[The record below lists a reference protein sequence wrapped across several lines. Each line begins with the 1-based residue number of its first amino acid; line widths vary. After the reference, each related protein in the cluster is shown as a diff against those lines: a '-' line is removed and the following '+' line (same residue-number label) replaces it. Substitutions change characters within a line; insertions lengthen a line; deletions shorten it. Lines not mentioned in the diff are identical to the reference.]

1 MTTKFD
7 ELVAKLKE
15 IFQIDKPELD
25 FGIYKIVNAKADM
38 IQKFLT
44 NDLKSKVQ
52 AALADKSVAGK
63 KALEEKIA
71 KIEAT
76 LAPLGVQPSSSAEW
90 VAAKAELDK
99 LAASDDSESLV
110 YAHLLT
116 FFSRYYDDGDFI
128 SKRRYKEGQYAIPY
142 SGEEVKLHWANA
154 DQYYTKSGENF
165 TNYDFTVDGK
175 KVHFKLVQAAV
186 AKDNIKDND
195 CVRCF
200 VLWNPEGADILSHA
214 EAQRGGERRDDDGR
228 VERADRVET
237 GFEEEG
243 VSSSSIAASPEDFLE
258 VKDGELYI
266 YFQYKKLPKG
276 AKQKDFADAAYAAIQ
291 KKMTE
296 DGLWDEYPI
305 FKEAP
310 TEADKHRTVLTREF
324 TRYMAKNTSDYFIH
338 KNLRKFLTQELDN
351 YVKTEMMNLDDI
363 SNAATFD
370 MIAANLRLIQTFRL
384 IAMELIG
391 FMAQLED
398 FQKKLWLK
406 KKFVVQC
413 DYCIT
418 MDRVPEEL
426 RAEVLANKAQQ
437 EEWERLGFGEMNLAA
452 KNAKDAKGKQGEF
465 DLGGS
470 PSSATAIDARMVDTK
485 FFDETF
491 KAKLLRSIPDLDE
504 RCDGLLIHSENF
516 GALNLLQE
524 RYREQVKCIY
534 IDPPYNADA
543 TCILYKNGYRH
554 SSWNSLIIDRLMCA
568 KGLMTDGAIC
578 CTTIDDYELYNL
590 KHLLDMCFEYEG
602 FLSAVAIRNN
612 PSGRSTVAGFAV
624 CHEYGL
630 FYGVGDAKIAR
641 MEHTEDQRGRY
652 DCVDADGRHFEWENL
667 RKSTADSYHEDRP
680 KQFFPVYYSAKQN
693 RVRVPKCNWQETNH
707 AYEILDPLLEDEI
720 ECYPMDDQGRER
732 VWAFGIERVRIES
745 ENGDIICKQRN
756 GKLEFYKKKF
766 LKEEGTLPR
775 TWWDKPEYSARDSGS
790 RELANLFGSN
800 RGFDFPKAPDAV
812 KDALKVANIGVD
824 GLALDYFG
832 GSGTTAH
839 AVIDLNRQ
847 DGGKRKYIL
856 VEMGDHFDTVLMPRV
871 KKVVYAP
878 DWKDGKP
885 VSTDKGISHCFKY
898 MTLESYED
906 TLNNLKLEKPGELGV
921 LQNEYMLNYMLEI
934 ESRKSLLGLDK
945 FAHPFDYTLD
955 LAVDSSGATKPQ
967 KVDMVETF
975 NYLIGLRVQLVDR
988 NISKGYVLV
997 HGELPSGE
1005 EALVLWRDLGK
1016 VDNAELKK
1024 ILDKQGIHPREK
1036 GFVLYVNGDHN
1047 LPNTVKEDGEEKII
1061 KVRSIEADFNRL
1073 MFEEA

>member
-25 FGIYKIVNAKADM
+25 FGIYKIVNAKAEM

-44 NDLKSKVQ
+44 NDLKVKVQ
-52 AALADKSVAGK
+52 TALADKAGAGK

-165 TNYDFTVDGK
+165 NNYDFSVDGK

-186 AKDNIKDND
+186 AKDNVKDND

-200 VLWNPEGADILSHA
+200 VLWDPASAPKEG
-214 EAQRGGERRDDDGR
+214 EDGYD
-228 VERADRVET
+228 ENLPT
-237 GFEEEG
+237 K
-243 VSSSSIAASPEDFLE
+243 ILE

-266 YFQYKKLPKG
+266 YFQYKKFPKG
-276 AKQKDFADAAYAAIQ
+276 AKQKDFADTAYAAIQ

-324 TRYMAKNTSDYFIH
+324 TRYMTKNTSDYFIH

-384 IAMELIG
+384 IATELIG

-418 MDRVPEEL
+418 MDRIPDEL
-426 RAEVLANKAQQ
+426 KPEVLQNQAQLD
-437 EEWERLGFGEMNLAA
+437 EWKKYEIDVDPKTVD
-452 KNAKDAKGKQGEF
+452 KNA
-465 DLGGS
+465 L
-470 PSSATAIDARMVDTK
+470 DARMVDTK
-485 FFDETF
+485 FFDERF
-491 KAKLLRSIPDLDE
+491 KAKLLCYFTDLDDQ
-504 RCDGLLIHSENF
+504 CDGLLIHSENF
-516 GALNLLQE
+516 GALNLIHE
-524 RYREQVKCIY
+524 RFREQVKCVY
-534 IDPPYNADA
+534 IDPPYNAQSSE
-543 TCILYKNGYRH
+543 ILYKNTYKD
-554 SSWNSLIIDRLMCA
+554 SSWLSLLENRITSSKDLVSSEGVYYVAIDEIEQEVLGRLISFEFPSKKKICVSVIHNPRGQQGKNVSYKHEFLYIVYPSDEKKYLADVEREEIDSRTLRDSGTESNRSDAATCFYPFYVKDGLIIG
-568 KGLMTDGAIC
+568 KG
-578 CTTIDDYELYNL
+578 EVP
-590 KHLLDMCFEYEG
+590 E
-602 FLSAVAIRNN
+602 
-612 PSGRSTVAGFAV
+612 
-624 CHEYGL
+624 
-630 FYGVGDAKIAR
+630 
-641 MEHTEDQRGRY
+641 
-652 DCVDADGRHFEWENL
+652 
-667 RKSTADSYHEDRP
+667 DSYHPSSCNVMRSDGSIEVWPIDDNGNEKKWRYGWATVDAIKSKLTAETKRGKVQIIFNQDMSVMPSVWTGAKFDASEYGTKVLQGLFTAKYIAEKANNLYP
-680 KQFFPVYYSAKQN
+680 KSIFNVSEAIHIAAMN
-693 RVRVPKCNWQETNH
+693 VRDSV
-707 AYEILDPLLEDEI
+707 ILD
-720 ECYPMDDQGRER
+720 
-732 VWAFGIERVRIES
+732 F
-745 ENGDIICKQRN
+745 
-756 GKLEFYKKKF
+756 
-766 LKEEGTLPR
+766 
-775 TWWDKPEYSARDSGS
+775 
-790 RELANLFGSN
+790 
-800 RGFDFPKAPDAV
+800 
-812 KDALKVANIGVD
+812 
-824 GLALDYFG
+824 FG

-856 VEMGDHFDTVLMPRV
+856 VEMGDHFDTVLKPRIL
-871 KKVVYAP
+871 KVVYSP

-885 VSTDKGISHCFKY
+885 QCADKGISHCFKY
-898 MTLESYED
+898 ITLESYED
-906 TLNNLKLEKPGELGV
+906 TLNNLKLEKPGELGI

-955 LAVDSSGATKPQ
+955 LAFESSGATKPQ

-988 NISKGYVLV
+988 NIAKGYVLV
-997 HGELPSGE
+997 QGELPGGE
-1005 EALVLWRDLGK
+1005 DALVLWRDLGK
-1016 VDNAELKK
+1016 VDNSELKK
-1024 ILDKQGIHPREK
+1024 ILDKKGIHPREK

-1047 LPNTVKEDGEEKII
+1047 LPNTVKEEGDEKTI

>member
-44 NDLKSKVQ
+44 NDLKAKVQ
-52 AALADKSVAGK
+52 AALADKAGAGK

-76 LAPLGVQPSSSAEW
+76 LAPLGVQPSSSPEW
-90 VAAKAELDK
+90 VTAKAELDK
-99 LAASDDSESLV
+99 LASSDDSESLV

-165 TNYDFTVDGK
+165 TNYDFTVGGK

-186 AKDNIKDND
+186 AKDNVKDND

-200 VLWNPEGADILSHA
+200 VLWNPEDIPPA
-214 EAQRGGERRDDDGR
+214 EDADDDEGR
-228 VERADRVET
+228 ART
-237 GFEEEG
+237 P
-243 VSSSSIAASPEDFLE
+243 AAPTDFLE

-266 YFQYKKLPKG
+266 FFQYKKLPKG

-296 DGLWDEYPI
+296 AGLLVDFPV

-426 RAEVLANKAQQ
+426 RAEVLANKAQL
-437 EEWERLGFGEMNLAA
+437 EEWERLGIGDFPPAERAE
-452 KNAKDAKGKQGEF
+452 DAEVGSRVPRDRNTAQKEF

-470 PSSATAIDARMVDTK
+470 RSVATVAVDARMVDTK

-516 GALNLLQE
+516 GALNLLLE
-524 RYREQVKCIY
+524 RYREQVTCIY

-554 SSWNSLIIDRLMCA
+554 SSWNSLILDRLMCA
-568 KGLMTDGAIC
+568 KGLMRDGAIC

-590 KHLLDMCFEYEG
+590 KHLLDMCFENGG

-630 FYGVGDAKIAR
+630 FYGVGEAKIAR
-641 MEHTEDQRGRY
+641 MEHTEEQRGRY
-652 DCVDADGRHFEWENL
+652 DCVDDEGRHFEWENL

-693 RVRVPKCNWQETNH
+693 RVRVPKCNWQETNQ
-707 AYEILDPLLEDEI
+707 AYEILDALVDDEI
-720 ECYPMDDQGRER
+720 ECYPIDDQGRER
-732 VWAFGIERVRIES
+732 VWAFGIERVRVES
-745 ENGDIICKQRN
+745 EKGDIICKQRN

-790 RELANLFGSN
+790 RALANLFGSN

-812 KDALKVANIGVD
+812 KDTLKVANIGVD

-847 DGGKRKYIL
+847 DKVKKIDAKRKYIL
-856 VEMGDHFDTVLMPRV
+856 VEMGDHFDTVLKPRIE
-871 KKVVYAP
+871 KVVYSP

-885 VSTDKGISHCFKY
+885 QCADKGILHCFKY

-934 ESRKSLLGLDK
+934 ESRKPLLGLDK

-967 KVDMVETF
+967 KVDIVETF

-1047 LPNTVKEDGEEKII
+1047 LPNTVKEDGEEKTI

>member
-44 NDLKSKVQ
+44 NDLKAKVQ
-52 AALADKSVAGK
+52 AALADKTGAGK

-90 VAAKAELDK
+90 VVAKAELDN

-186 AKDNIKDND
+186 AKDNVKDTD

-200 VLWNPEGADILSHA
+200 VLWNPEEADILSHA
-214 EAQRGGERRDDDGR
+214 EAQRGGERRYDDGR
-228 VERADRVET
+228 VERVDRVET
-237 GFEEEG
+237 EFEVEG
-243 VSSSSIAASPEDFLE
+243 VSSSSIVALPEDFLE

-276 AKQKDFADAAYAAIQ
+276 AKQKDFADAAYAAIL
-291 KKMTE
+291 KKMTD
-296 DGLWDEYPI
+296 DGLLADFPL

-310 TEADKHRTVLTREF
+310 TEADKHRTILTREF

-426 RAEVLANKAQQ
+426 RAEVLSNKAQQ

-452 KNAKDAKGKQGEF
+452 KNAKDAKGRQDSLFQTGLTGLTGFGDNLVNPVNPVKET
-465 DLGGS
+465 S
-470 PSSATAIDARMVDTK
+470 YPDARMVDTK
-485 FFDETF
+485 FFDEAF

-504 RCDGLLIHSENF
+504 HCDGLLIHSENF

-524 RYREQVKCIY
+524 RFREQVKCIY
-534 IDPPYNADA
+534 IDPPYNTGNDGF
-543 TCILYKNGYRH
+543 LYKDGYSH
-554 SSWNSLIIDRLMCA
+554 SSWMDLYNDRVCMAKNLCCDALFFASADDNENIRLRMLMEAAFGQDSFEAQIIVQSNKRGQTYQRIAKTHEYLIVFISSGGTEVFELEKLSGTSTLSDTDGVYELWELRNRNPKFNRSNRPNLYYPIYVDVRQTNGDGYAIVSLEPKPEYVEVFPRNSEGNDSCWRWGKEKLAGGIA
-568 KGLMTDGAIC
+568 KGFSVVVAKQRKDGNWNI
-578 CTTIDDYELYNL
+578 YE
-590 KHLLDMCFEYEG
+590 K
-602 FLSAVAIRNN
+602 S
-612 PSGRSTVAGFAV
+612 
-624 CHEYGL
+624 
-630 FYGVGDAKIAR
+630 
-641 MEHTEDQRGRY
+641 
-652 DCVDADGRHFEWENL
+652 
-667 RKSTADSYHEDRP
+667 RKSTTKP
-680 KQFFPVYYSAKQN
+680 KTIWA
-693 RVRVPKCNWQETNH
+693 ETEMIN
-707 AYEILDPLLEDEI
+707 E
-720 ECYPMDDQGRER
+720 QGTSELGSL
-732 VWAFGIERVRIES
+732 GI
-745 ENGDIICKQRN
+745 
-756 GKLEFYKKKF
+756 
-766 LKEEGTLPR
+766 T
-775 TWWDKPEYSARDSGS
+775 
-790 RELANLFGSN
+790 
-800 RGFDFPKAPDAV
+800 DFPFPKPLGLLS
-812 KDALKVANIGVD
+812 KIGRIATREDSLV
-824 GLALDYFG
+824 LDYFA

-856 VEMGDHFDTVLMPRV
+856 VEMGDHFDTVLKPRIE
-871 KKVVYAP
+871 KVVYSP

-885 VSTDKGISHCFKY
+885 QCADKGISHCFKY

>member
-44 NDLKSKVQ
+44 NDLKAKVQ
-52 AALADKSVAGK
+52 AALADKAGAGK

-186 AKDNIKDND
+186 AKDNVKDTD

-200 VLWNPEGADILSHA
+200 VLWDPDSAPKEG
-214 EAQRGGERRDDDGR
+214 EDGYY
-228 VERADRVET
+228 EHLPT
-237 GFEEEG
+237 K
-243 VSSSSIAASPEDFLE
+243 ILE

-276 AKQKDFADAAYAAIQ
+276 AKQKDFADAAYAAIL
-291 KKMTE
+291 KKMTD
-296 DGLWDEYPI
+296 DGLLADFPL

-310 TEADKHRTVLTREF
+310 TEADKHRTVLTREI

-426 RAEVLANKAQQ
+426 RAEVLSNKAQQ

-452 KNAKDAKGKQGEF
+452 KNAKDAKGRQDSLFQTGLTGLTGFGDNLVNPVNPVKET
-465 DLGGS
+465 S
-470 PSSATAIDARMVDTK
+470 YPDARMVDTK

-491 KAKLLRSIPDLDE
+491 KAKLLRSISDLDE

-524 RYREQVKCIY
+524 RYAGQASAVY
-534 IDPPYNADA
+534 ADPPYNAKFSE
-543 TCILYKNGYRH
+543 ILYKNNFKH
-554 SSWNSLIIDRLMCA
+554 SAWLSMMCNRMTLARNLISQR
-568 KGLMTDGAIC
+568 GAMI
-578 CTTIDDYELYNL
+578 TAIDDNECV
-590 KHLLDMCFEYEG
+590 HLSEM
-602 FLSAVAIRNN
+602 LSSYFPALHTDCVSIVHN
-612 PSGRSTVAGFAV
+612 PAGVQGDNFSY
-624 CHEYGL
+624 CHEYAL
-630 FYGVGDAKIAR
+630 FSYVNQKEVIGKIELEQPTEGPLRDWGPTGKRGPKNCFYPIYVKNGAIVDFGDVCEPTFHPSSANV
-641 MEHTEDQRGRY
+641 
-652 DCVDADGRHFEWENL
+652 DCGDGRVAVYPVDEDGEERKWVFARESVESIRENL
-667 RKSTADSYHEDRP
+667 YVKDVDGVLYIWRIR
-680 KQFFPVYYSAKQN
+680 
-693 RVRVPKCNWQETNH
+693 
-707 AYEILDPLLEDEI
+707 
-720 ECYPMDDQGRER
+720 REGKIKT
-732 VWAFGIERVRIES
+732 VWARDRYYANIHGS
-745 ENGDIICKQRN
+745 KLLNNII
-756 GKLEFYKKKF
+756 GAKK
-766 LKEEGTLPR
+766 
-775 TWWDKPEYSARDSGS
+775 
-790 RELANLFGSN
+790 
-800 RGFDFPKAPDAV
+800 FDFPKSLFTVRDCIASVNLVRNKNA
-812 KDALKVANIGVD
+812 II
-824 GLALDYFG
+824 LDYFG

-847 DGGKRKYIL
+847 DKVKKIDAKRKYIL
-856 VEMGDHFDTVLMPRV
+856 VEMGDHFDAVLKPRIE
-871 KKVVYAP
+871 KVVYSP

-885 VSTDKGISHCFKY
+885 QCADKGVSHCFKY

-1024 ILDKQGIHPREK
+1024 ILDNQGIHPREK
-1036 GFVLYVNGDHN
+1036 GFVLYVNGAHN
-1047 LPNTVKEDGEEKII
+1047 LPNTVKEDGEETTI
-1061 KVRSIEADFNRL
+1061 KVRSVEADFNRL

>member
-44 NDLKSKVQ
+44 NDLKAKVQ
-52 AALADKSVAGK
+52 AALADKAGAGK

-99 LAASDDSESLV
+99 LAISDDSESLV

-186 AKDNIKDND
+186 AKDNVKDND

-200 VLWNPEGADILSHA
+200 VLWNPEDIPPVEDADSD
-214 EAQRGGERRDDDGR
+214 EGR
-228 VERADRVET
+228 ART
-237 GFEEEG
+237 L
-243 VSSSSIAASPEDFLE
+243 AAPTDFLE

-276 AKQKDFADAAYAAIQ
+276 AKQKDFTDAAYAAIQ

-310 TEADKHRTVLTREF
+310 TEADKHRTILTREF

-426 RAEVLANKAQQ
+426 RAEVLSNKAQQ
-437 EEWERLGFGEMNLAA
+437 EEWERLGFGKMNLAA
-452 KNAKDAKGKQGEF
+452 KNAKDAKGEQGEF

-470 PSSATAIDARMVDTK
+470 RSVTTVAVDARMVDTK

-534 IDPPYNADA
+534 IDPPYNTGSDGFLYRDA
-543 TCILYKNGYRH
+543 YMH
-554 SSWNSLIIDRLMCA
+554 SSWLSMIENRLRTA
-568 KGLMTDGAIC
+568 RRLQKSDGALFVSINENEVC
-578 CTTIDDYELYNL
+578 NLSELLCASYANG
-590 KHLLDMCFEYEG
+590 KY
-602 FLSAVAIRNN
+602 LSI
-612 PSGRSTVAGFAV
+612 
-624 CHEYGL
+624 
-630 FYGVGDAKIAR
+630 YGVKVR
-641 MEHTEDQRGRY
+641 
-652 DCVDADGRHFEWENL
+652 
-667 RKSTADSYHEDRP
+667 HEDRILKGDKEVHEVYEFLIAYGNTEDFHLLKRAKDNTSYEEYQWTVEFLAP
-680 KQFFPVYYSAKQN
+680 PSAVTTMDNKQVEIYETDAFRF
-693 RVRVPKCNWQETNH
+693 VRHPGS
-707 AYEILDPLLEDEI
+707 EDGCKRISVRGAIREGNSSGRFYVGFI
-720 ECYPMDDQGRER
+720 EPFIDQYAGKLFKVEGIGSDRFGYRCFWAPDKSSGRK
-732 VWAFGIERVRIES
+732 
-745 ENGDIICKQRN
+745 NGDYFQGVPLDKKDTLEIPFANFLDFEKDFNNCADEGGIIFRN
-756 GKLEFYKKKF
+756 GKKPIAFLEFIF
-766 LKEEGTLPR
+766 MLARVKEN
-775 TWWDKPEYSARDSGS
+775 WNS
-790 RELANLFGSN
+790 
-800 RGFDFPKAPDAV
+800 V
-812 KDALKVANIGVD
+812 V
-824 GLALDYFG
+824 LDYFG
-832 GSGTTAH
+832 GSGSTAH

-856 VEMGDHFDTVLMPRV
+856 VEMGDHFDTVLKPRIE
-871 KKVVYAP
+871 KVVYSP

-885 VSTDKGISHCFKY
+885 QCADKGISHCFKY

-1024 ILDKQGIHPREK
+1024 VLDKQGIHPREK

>member
-25 FGIYKIVNAKADM
+25 FGIYKIVNAKAEM

-44 NDLKSKVQ
+44 NDLKAKVQ
-52 AALADKSVAGK
+52 MALADKASAGK
-63 KALEEKIA
+63 KALEDKIA

-99 LAASDDSESLV
+99 LATSDDSESLV

-165 TNYDFTVDGK
+165 TNYDFTIDGK

-186 AKDNIKDND
+186 AKDNVKDND

-200 VLWNPEGADILSHA
+200 VLWDPASAPKEG
-214 EAQRGGERRDDDGR
+214 
-228 VERADRVET
+228 
-237 GFEEEG
+237 EEG
-243 VSSSSIAASPEDFLE
+243 YDENLPTRILE
-258 VKDGELYI
+258 VKDGGLYI
-266 YFQYKKLPKG
+266 YFQYKKFPKG
-276 AKQKDFADAAYAAIQ
+276 TKQKDFADAAYAAIQ
-291 KKMTE
+291 QKMTE
-296 DGLWDEYPI
+296 DGLMLNFPV

-370 MIAANLRLIQTFRL
+370 MIASNLRLIQTFRL
-384 IAMELIG
+384 IATELIA
-391 FMAQLED
+391 FMSQLED

-418 MDRVPEEL
+418 MDQIPEDL
-426 RAEVLANKAQQ
+426 WAEVLANKAQLD
-437 EEWERLGFGEMNLAA
+437 EWKKYGVDVDPKTVDMHAL
-452 KNAKDAKGKQGEF
+452 
-465 DLGGS
+465 
-470 PSSATAIDARMVDTK
+470 DARMVDTK
-485 FFDETF
+485 FFDDTF

-504 RCDGLLIHSENF
+504 HCDGLLIHSENF
-516 GALNLLQE
+516 QALNLLQE
-524 RYREQVKCIY
+524 RFRERVRLIY
-534 IDPPYNADA
+534 IDPPYNTGSDNAF
-543 TCILYKNGYRH
+543 LYKDNYQH
-554 SSWNSLIIDRLMCA
+554 SSWLMCLEERMGMSRILLQKLA
-568 KGLMTDGAIC
+568 GILVSTDDGEYANLRVMMGKVFGDTNFVADIIWNSRKSVSSDALLSGAINH
-578 CTTIDDYELYNL
+578 TTFFANDKSELETFKDKFRLPEDGKGFINPDNDPELMVNGRIMFGKTGKGRPGYKRFLSEAITKGKTTTTLWDDVKTTTEATNM
-590 KHLLDMCFEYEG
+590 LLDQFGMSIPKISIDQIKPKPIEM
-602 FLSAVAIRNN
+602 
-612 PSGRSTVAGFAV
+612 
-624 CHEYGL
+624 
-630 FYGVGDAKIAR
+630 IAR
-641 MEHTEDQRGRY
+641 
-652 DCVDADGRHFEWENL
+652 
-667 RKSTADSYHEDRP
+667 P
-680 KQFFPVYYSAKQN
+680 
-693 RVRVPKCNWQETNH
+693 
-707 AYEILDPLLEDEI
+707 ILLFR
-720 ECYPMDDQGRER
+720 C
-732 VWAFGIERVRIES
+732 S
-745 ENGDIICKQRN
+745 N
-756 GKLEFYKKKF
+756 
-766 LKEEGTLPR
+766 
-775 TWWDKPEYSARDSGS
+775 
-790 RELANLFGSN
+790 EL
-800 RGFDFPKAPDAV
+800 V
-812 KDALKVANIGVD
+812 
-824 GLALDYFG
+824 LDYFG

-839 AVIDLNRQ
+839 AVIDINRQ
-847 DGGKRKYIL
+847 NLERGIDAKCKYIL

-885 VSTDKGISHCFKY
+885 VSTAKGISHCFKY

-906 TLNNLKLEKPGELGV
+906 TLNNLKLEKPGELGI

-1005 EALVLWRDLGK
+1005 ETLVLWRDLGK

-1047 LPNTVKEDGEEKII
+1047 LPNTVKEDGEEKTI
-1061 KVRSIEADFNRL
+1061 KVRSIEADFNRQ
-1073 MFEEA
+1073 MFEET

>member
-25 FGIYKIVNAKADM
+25 FGIYKIVNAKAEM

-44 NDLKSKVQ
+44 NDLKAKVQ
-52 AALADKSVAGK
+52 AALADKVGASK

-71 KIEAT
+71 KIEKSLSDAG
-76 LAPLGVQPSSSAEW
+76 LLSFEQSPVW

-99 LAASDDSESLV
+99 LVASDDSESLV

-142 SGEEVKLHWANA
+142 SGEEVKLLWANA

-165 TNYDFTVDGK
+165 TNYDFTVAAK

-186 AKDNIKDND
+186 AKDNVKDTD

-200 VLWNPEGADILSHA
+200 VLWDPNSAPKEGED
-214 EAQRGGERRDDDGR
+214 GYDDSLP
-228 VERADRVET
+228 T
-237 GFEEEG
+237 K
-243 VSSSSIAASPEDFLE
+243 ILE

-266 YFQYKKLPKG
+266 YFQYKKIKKPSKEDK
-276 AKQKDFADAAYAAIQ
+276 AKAKENGLTLKAPNQKDFSDAAIKAITQ
-291 KKMTE
+291 ALQSE
-296 DGLWDEYPI
+296 GLIATYPI
-305 FKEAP
+305 LAEVP
-310 TEADKHRTVLTREF
+310 TENNKHRKVLERELTRY
-324 TRYMAKNTSDYFIH
+324 TTKNTSDYFIH

-363 SNAATFD
+363 SNAATID

-384 IAMELIG
+384 IATELIG

-413 DYCIT
+413 EYCIT
-418 MDRVPEEL
+418 MDQLPDEL
-426 RAEVLANKAQQ
+426 KVEVLQNQAQLDEWKKYEIDADPKAVA
-437 EEWERLGFGEMNLAA
+437 MN
-452 KNAKDAKGKQGEF
+452 
-465 DLGGS
+465 
-470 PSSATAIDARMVDTK
+470 AIDARMVDTK

-516 GALNLLQE
+516 QALNLLYA
-524 RYREQVKCIY
+524 RYAGVVNNFY
-534 IDPPYNADA
+534 IDPPYNSK
-543 TCILYKNGYRH
+543 TSEILYKNTYKHSAWLSLLFDRILLASRFGNIPITVAIDENEQEVLGQILSFIYPKNDKTCISVIH
-554 SSWNSLIIDRLMCA
+554 NKKGIQGDFFSFCHEFAYFCIPSSWDSFHG
-568 KGLMTDGAIC
+568 K
-578 CTTIDDYELYNL
+578 
-590 KHLLDMCFEYEG
+590 
-602 FLSAVAIRNN
+602 
-612 PSGRSTVAGFAV
+612 
-624 CHEYGL
+624 
-630 FYGVGDAKIAR
+630 KIPK
-641 MEHTEDQRGRY
+641 E
-652 DCVDADGRHFEWENL
+652 EWEYNNL
-667 RKSTADSYHEDRP
+667 RKWGSESERSTAKNCFYP
-680 KQFFPVYYSAKQN
+680 
-693 RVRVPKCNWQETNH
+693 
-707 AYEILDPLLEDEI
+707 ILVKDGSIVGFGDLCAEDEHPAHANI
-720 ECYPMDDQGRER
+720 PRSDGVIAVYPIDESGVERKWRYARETVEGILYLLKVVTTKNGEIQIHKAVDEEPVKT
-732 VWAFGIERVRIES
+732 VWADNRYIAGDYGTKWLSDMGIKVADNLYPKSLETVKDSIYTVS
-745 ENGDIICKQRN
+745 ENGH
-756 GKLEFYKKKF
+756 L
-766 LKEEGTLPR
+766 TM
-775 TWWDKPEYSARDSGS
+775 
-790 RELANLFGSN
+790 
-800 RGFDFPKAPDAV
+800 DF
-812 KDALKVANIGVD
+812 
-824 GLALDYFG
+824 FG
-832 GSGTTAH
+832 GSGTTGH
-839 AVIDLNRQ
+839 AVIALNRLGLES
-847 DGGKRKYIL
+847 DEHVLGTRRYVL
-856 VEMGDHFDTVLMPRV
+856 VEMGDHFDTVLKPRIE
-871 KKVVYAP
+871 KVVYSP

-885 VSTDKGISHCFKY
+885 QCVDKGISHCFKY

-955 LAVDSSGATKPQ
+955 LAVDSSGATKP
-967 KVDMVETF
+967 KEMDMVETF

-988 NISKGYVLV
+988 NISKGYVLE

-1005 EALVLWRDLGK
+1005 EVLVLWRDLGK

-1024 ILDKQGIHPREK
+1024 ILDKQGMHPREK

-1047 LPNTVKEDGEEKII
+1047 LPNTVKEDGEEKTI
-1061 KVRSIEADFNRL
+1061 KVRSIEAEFNRL
-1073 MFEEA
+1073 MFEEN

>member
-25 FGIYKIVNAKADM
+25 FGIYKIVNAKAAM
-38 IQKFLT
+38 IQKFLA
-44 NDLKSKVQ
+44 NDLKAKVQ
-52 AALADKSVAGK
+52 AALSDKASAGK
-63 KALEEKIA
+63 KALEDKIA
-71 KIEAT
+71 KLEEQ
-76 LAPLGVQPSSSAEW
+76 LSAVHVPFAQSPDW

-99 LAASDDSESLV
+99 LAAADDSESLV

-142 SGEEVKLHWANA
+142 SGEEVKLHWANV

-186 AKDNIKDND
+186 AKDNVKDND

-200 VLWNPEGADILSHA
+200 VLWDPDSAPKEG
-214 EAQRGGERRDDDGR
+214 EDGYD
-228 VERADRVET
+228 ENLPT
-237 GFEEEG
+237 K
-243 VSSSSIAASPEDFLE
+243 ILE

-266 YFQYKKLPKG
+266 YFQYKKFAKG
-276 AKQKDFADAAYAAIQ
+276 TKQKDFADAAYATILQ
-291 KKMTE
+291 KMT
-296 DGLWDEYPI
+296 DEHLIADFPV
-305 FKEAP
+305 FREVP
-310 TEADKHRTVLTREF
+310 TEADKHRTVLVREF

-370 MIAANLRLIQTFRL
+370 AIASNLRLIQTFRL

-418 MDRVPEEL
+418 MDQVPEEL
-426 RAEVLANKAQQ
+426 RAEVLANKAQLD
-437 EEWERLGFGEMNLAA
+437 EWKKYCLDGDPKMVD
-452 KNAKDAKGKQGEF
+452 KN
-465 DLGGS
+465 
-470 PSSATAIDARMVDTK
+470 AIDARMVDTK
-485 FFDETF
+485 FFDEAF
-491 KAKLLRSIPDLDE
+491 KAKLLRSIPDLDDH
-504 RCDGLLIHSENF
+504 CDGLLIHSENF
-516 GALNLLQE
+516 GALNLLQG
-524 RYREQVKCIY
+524 RYRQQVKCIY
-534 IDPPYNADA
+534 IDPPYNAQSSE
-543 TCILYKNGYRH
+543 ILYKNTYKD
-554 SSWNSLIIDRLMCA
+554 SSWLSLLENRISLS
-568 KGLMTDGAIC
+568 
-578 CTTIDDYELYNL
+578 
-590 KHLLDMCFEYEG
+590 KHLISQNAVCY
-602 FLSAVAIRNN
+602 VAIDEVEQEVLGRLISSVFPERKKVCVAVVHN
-612 PSGRSTVAGFAV
+612 PRGQQGKNVSYK
-624 CHEYGL
+624 HEFLYIL
-630 FYGVGDAKIAR
+630 YPTDDSK
-641 MEHTEDQRGRY
+641 Y
-652 DCVDADGRHFEWENL
+652 LADVKREEI
-667 RKSTADSYHEDRP
+667 DSR
-680 KQFFPVYYSAKQN
+680 
-693 RVRVPKCNWQETNH
+693 
-707 AYEILDPLLEDEI
+707 
-720 ECYPMDDQGRER
+720 
-732 VWAFGIERVRIES
+732 
-745 ENGDIICKQRN
+745 
-756 GKLEFYKKKF
+756 
-766 LKEEGTLPR
+766 TL
-775 TWWDKPEYSARDSGS
+775 RDSGT
-790 RELANLFGSN
+790 ESN
-800 RGFDFPKAPDAV
+800 RSDAATCFYPFYV
-812 KDALKVANIGVD
+812 KDGVIVGKGDVPENSFHPSSCNVIRDDGVIEVWPIDDNGNEKKWRYGWATVDAIRSKLTAETKRGKVQIIFNQDMSVMPSVWTGAKFDASEYGTKVLQSLFTVKYTAENAKNLYPKSIYNVSEAMQIAVIND
-824 GLALDYFG
+824 REAIVLDYFG

-847 DGGKRKYIL
+847 DREKGNYSKRKYIL
-856 VEMGDHFDTVLMPRV
+856 VEMGDHFDKVLKLRV
-871 KKVVYAP
+871 EKVVFSP
-878 DWKDGKP
+878 NWKDGKP
-885 VSTDKGISHCFKY
+885 VSTAKGISHCFKY

-906 TLNNLKLEKPGELGV
+906 TLNNLKLEKPGELFG

-988 NISKGYVLV
+988 NLTKGYVLV
-997 HGELPSGE
+997 HGMLPSGE
-1005 EALVLWRDLGK
+1005 DALVLWRDLGK

-1024 ILDKQGIHPREK
+1024 ILDKQAIHPREK
-1036 GFVLYVNGDHN
+1036 GFVLFVNGDHD
-1047 LPNTVKEDGEEKII
+1047 LPNTVKENGEEKTI
-1061 KVRSIEADFNRL
+1061 KIRSIEADFNRL